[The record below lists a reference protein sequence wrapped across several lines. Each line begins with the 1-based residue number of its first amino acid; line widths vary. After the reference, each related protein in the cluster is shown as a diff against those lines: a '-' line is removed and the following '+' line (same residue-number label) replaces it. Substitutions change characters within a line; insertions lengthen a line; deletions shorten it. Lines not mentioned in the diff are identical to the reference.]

1 MRMGEWACRW
11 VSSALR
17 RADLVRLPRWGGP
30 PAEVIATEV
39 EVAVVRQLFHMGD
52 VREAGVDASLHVAV
66 ASMRQ
71 PRSPGAS
78 P

>member
-11 VSSALR
+11 VSWTLR
-17 RADLVRLPRWGGP
+17 GADLVRLPRWGGP
-30 PAEVIATEV
+30 RAEVIATEV
-39 EVAVVRQLFHMGD
+39 EVAVVRQLLHIGD

-66 ASMRQ
+66 ASMHQ